1 MLSFSG
7 INYIQYIKYI
17 IEKCIMYEIWKQW
30 AMKSKVIVEWEKMCP
45 RFLGFPESVY
55 EFNFQTALRALWFT
69 NLCTFTD
76 VIILSLRK

>member
-1 MLSFSG
+1 MHYVRNLKAMS
-7 INYIQYIKYI
+7 
-17 IEKCIMYEIWKQW
+17 YEI
-30 AMKSKVIVEWEKMCP
+30 KSYCGVGKTCP

>member
-1 MLSFSG
+1 MQSESNELWNQKLLWSG
-7 INYIQYIKYI
+7 K
-17 IEKCIMYEIWKQW
+17 KTC
-30 AMKSKVIVEWEKMCP
+30 SG
-45 RFLGFPESVY
+45 FLGFPESVY